1 MQWFYITPFN
11 KRENLI
17 WLTLS
22 DVPRLIPNTLFYKD
36 QENRKTTL
44 KWFAM
49 NKLEIIPVARSLF
62 RAYELHCTYIIDF
75 YILPLTRFNST
86 APIISCTVAAILG
99 KRSIPLRAYIT
110 SASLAAKVKKN
121 TMRLASPNLVV
132 YQVSHCI
139 SCNTNSP

>member
-1 MQWFYITPFN
+1 
-11 KRENLI
+11 
-17 WLTLS
+17 
-22 DVPRLIPNTLFYKD
+22 
-36 QENRKTTL
+36 
-44 KWFAM
+44 M

-110 SASLAAKVKKN
+110 SASLAAKVKKYDALGI
-121 TMRLASPNLVV
+121 TQSGGLPSEPLHQLQHQFTLIHFQFQSQFQSQFQTPNVK
-132 YQVSHCI
+132 
-139 SCNTNSP
+139 P